1 MLQQDFANM
10 AAVQEGMKS
19 SGFRGTQPNPY
30 MERTVPSLHYNLAK
44 FMGTGAPRKIEAPD
58 APGIGHNR
66 GGTDA
71 PPKID

>member
-1 MLQQDFANM
+1 MRDLGELVGVDEPVWPLLQQDFANM

-44 FMGTGAPRKIEAPD
+44 FMGTGAPRKID
-58 APGIGHNR
+58 
-66 GGTDA
+66 
-71 PPKID
+71 